1 MLHLNG
7 EAAESV
13 NKKHAGLE
21 RVAHHMRKLRVF
33 IAFADEKLR
42 AAMLL
47 LLGTEHG
54 VVIVGITDRLQGLV
68 PQVDATQPDVLL
80 LDWELSSQSLA
91 KLITDIRNLGHPLR
105 IVFLS
110 SKPENEKEV
119 LGAGA
124 NYFIPKNAPPDK
136 LLLFLHEQQATM
148 TEISNPK

>member
-1 MLHLNG
+1 
-7 EAAESV
+7 
-13 NKKHAGLE
+13 
-21 RVAHHMRKLRVF
+21 MRKLRVF
-33 IAFADEKLR
+33 IAFADDRLR

-119 LGAGA
+119 LEAGVDT
-124 NYFIPKNAPPDK
+124 FIAKNAPPDK
-136 LLLFLHEQQATM
+136 LLLVLHGQQSRLM
-148 TEISNPK
+148 EISNPK